1 MTPDP
6 YAPYLRQADQLFAQ
20 GEIVK
25 AGQIWQ
31 AILKQ
36 QPAHAEARERL
47 LAVRDRLL
55 AQRQEEERVVAQAVP
70 PQPPTP
76 LPEPVQ
82 PPSPAPPSPVP
93 APAPAVVT
101 APPTPLP
108 PPPAHPPAPAPPALG
123 PSTPV
128 PSTPVA
134 PPPPPHVE
142 PERLVIEGCTLY
154 DMGQVADALQK
165 WEQALALDPTQSLA
179 LGYAN
184 GARRE
189 LGLPPLQGTAPAAPA
204 EEPAPQADEDVDKLL
219 REAVQLYDMGLTEEA
234 ISKWEHVLALEP
246 HREEIRGY
254 LRQARKEV
262 TQAAAQPAPVQP
274 PPPAPTP
281 ALPPASAV
289 SPAAP
294 APTPEAEALALKLRQ
309 AEHLLTLQRPDEAA
323 FTYQQAL
330 RLAPGN
336 PEVLAGLER
345 CRRPQPRA
353 GTSSSGI
360 SLDLPDR
367 IAMVEE
373 EPTLIVT
380 DPGRVEPP
388 ASMTRSAPAP
398 REGLSLPARLQEA
411 SSNLPWLR
419 EPKVW
424 AITGGSA
431 LTLTVALYAIHSYR
445 RDQELKEAVKA
456 ARQAAIAPVAQ
467 QAQSPDLTETPAAI
481 LREGES
487 ALEADPL
494 RAYFRAQYILAQ
506 NPGDAAA
513 AQLLEKAKAALP
525 GGAVG
530 ATLPEFQKHLQAGDL
545 EAAAKVMDALLRAQ
559 PDDPA
564 LRAKAASLHLAFCAA
579 HAGQAKWDAAAEDLR
594 QGRALFPSDKS
605 WQARLLL
612 LERVKTLPKS
622 QQAAWLP
629 LLG

>member
-47 LAVRDRLL
+47 LALRDRLL
-55 AQRQEEERVVAQAVP
+55 VQRQEEERAATAAALPAP
-70 PQPPTP
+70 PAPPS
-76 LPEPVQ
+76 EPVQ
-82 PPSPAPPSPVP
+82 PPLP
-93 APAPAVVT
+93 APAPPVAVPV
-101 APPTPLP
+101 TPLP
-108 PPPAHPPAPAPPALG
+108 PPPPSPLPPPPPVAPAPAPPAPL
-123 PSTPV
+123 PPV
-128 PSTPVA
+128 
-134 PPPPPHVE
+134 PPPPASAHVE

-189 LGLPPLQGTAPAAPA
+189 LGLPPLQGSAPAAPI
-204 EEPAPQADEDVDKLL
+204 EEKPPQADEDVDKLL

-234 ISKWEHVLALEP
+234 ISKWEHVLAVEP

-254 LRQARKEV
+254 LRQARIEV

-274 PPPAPTP
+274 PPPAPIPVP
-281 ALPPASAV
+281 AA
-289 SPAAP
+289 SPAAASAQVP
-294 APTPEAEALALKLRQ
+294 APEAEALALKLRQ

-336 PEVLAGLER
+336 PEALAGLER
-345 CRRPQPRA
+345 CRRPRPQA
-353 GTSSSGI
+353 GSSSSGI

-388 ASMTRSAPAP
+388 ASMTRSAPAL

-411 SSNLPWLR
+411 SSRLPWLR

-424 AITGGSA
+424 AIAGGSA
-431 LTLTVALYAIHSYR
+431 LTLALTLYAIHSYR

-487 ALEADPL
+487 ALETDPL
-494 RAYFRAQYILAQ
+494 RAYFRAQFILAQ

-525 GGAVG
+525 GGAAG
-530 ATLPEFQKHLQAGDL
+530 ASLPEFQKHLQVGDL
-545 EAAAKVMDALLRAQ
+545 DAAAKVMDALLRAQ
-559 PDDPA
+559 PDDAA
-564 LRAKAASLHLAFCAA
+564 LRAKAARLHLAFCAA
-579 HAGQAKWDAAAEDLR
+579 HAGQAKWDEAADDLR

-612 LERVKTLPKS
+612 LERMKTLPKS

>member
-6 YAPYLRQADQLFAQ
+6 YAPHLRQADQLFAQ
-20 GEIVK
+20 GEIIK

-47 LAVRDRLL
+47 LALRDRLL
-55 AQRQEEERVVAQAVP
+55 AQRQEEERAVAAAPPVP
-70 PQPPTP
+70 
-76 LPEPVQ
+76 
-82 PPSPAPPSPVP
+82 PAPPSEPAQPPPPAPAAPVAVPVTPLPSNLPPPPPVAP
-93 APAPAVVT
+93 APAPA
-101 APPTPLP
+101 PL
-108 PPPAHPPAPAPPALG
+108 PPAPA
-123 PSTPV
+123 
-128 PSTPVA
+128 
-134 PPPPPHVE
+134 PPHVE

-204 EEPAPQADEDVDKLL
+204 EEPVPRADEDVDKLL

-234 ISKWEHVLALEP
+234 ISKWEHVLDLEP

-254 LRQARKEV
+254 LRQARMEV
-262 TQAAAQPAPVQP
+262 TQAAAQAAPVQP
-274 PPPAPTP
+274 PTSAPAPAPTP
-281 ALPPASAV
+281 AAIPAQ
-289 SPAAP
+289 AP
-294 APTPEAEALALKLRQ
+294 APEAEALALKLRQ

-336 PEVLAGLER
+336 PEALAGLER
-345 CRRPQPRA
+345 CQRPRPQA
-353 GTSSSGI
+353 GSSGSGI

-373 EPTLIVT
+373 EPTVIVT

-388 ASMTRSAPAP
+388 ASMTRSAPSP
-398 REGLSLPARLQEA
+398 REGLSLPTRLQEA
-411 SSNLPWLR
+411 SSKLPWLQ

-424 AITGGSA
+424 AIAGGSA
-431 LTLTVALYAIHSYR
+431 LTLAVALYAVHSYR

-467 QAQSPDLTETPAAI
+467 QALSPDLTETPAAI

-525 GGAVG
+525 GGAAG
-530 ATLPEFQKHLQAGDL
+530 ASLPEFQKHLQAGDL

-559 PDDPA
+559 PDDAA
-564 LRAKAASLHLAFCAA
+564 LRAKAARLHLAFCAA
-579 HAGQAKWDAAAEDLR
+579 HAGQAKWDAATEDLR

-612 LERVKTLPKS
+612 LERVKALPKS

>member
-47 LAVRDRLL
+47 LALRDRLL
-55 AQRQEEERVVAQAVP
+55 AQRQEEERVAAQAAS
-70 PQPPTP
+70 PQIPAP

-82 PPSPAPPSPVP
+82 PPSPAPPPVTVAAPP
-93 APAPAVVT
+93 APLA
-101 APPTPLP
+101 
-108 PPPAHPPAPAPPALG
+108 PPPAHPLTPAPPA
-123 PSTPV
+123 
-128 PSTPVA
+128 PVA

-165 WEQALALDPTQSLA
+165 WEQALAIDPTQSLA

-189 LGLPPLQGTAPAAPA
+189 LGLPPLQGTAPVAPA
-204 EEPAPQADEDVDKLL
+204 EELAPQADEDVDKLL

-254 LRQARKEV
+254 LRQARMEV

-281 ALPPASAV
+281 VPPPALPPASAA

-336 PEVLAGLER
+336 PEALAGLER
-345 CRRPQPRA
+345 CRRPQPRV

-411 SSNLPWLR
+411 SSKLPWLR

-424 AITGGSA
+424 AIAGGSA
-431 LTLTVALYAIHSYR
+431 LTLSVALYAIHSYR
-445 RDQELKEAVKA
+445 RDQELKEAVRA

-525 GGAVG
+525 GGAAG

-545 EAAAKVMDALLRAQ
+545 DAAAKVMDALLRAQ

-564 LRAKAASLHLAFCAA
+564 LRTKAARLHLAFCAA
-579 HAGQAKWDAAAEDLR
+579 HAGQAKWDEATEDLR

-612 LERVKTLPKS
+612 LERVKALPKS

>member
-6 YAPYLRQADQLFAQ
+6 YAPHLRQADQLFAQ

-47 LAVRDRLL
+47 LALRDRLL
-55 AQRQEEERVVAQAVP
+55 AQRQEAERAAAQAAP
-70 PQPPTP
+70 PQPPAP

-82 PPSPAPPSPVP
+82 PPPTP
-93 APAPAVVT
+93 
-101 APPTPLP
+101 PPTP
-108 PPPAHPPAPAPPALG
+108 APPAPALPL
-123 PSTPV
+123 PSP
-128 PSTPVA
+128 
-134 PPPPPHVE
+134 VE

-189 LGLPPLQGTAPAAPA
+189 LGLPALQGSAPAAPI
-204 EEPAPQADEDVDKLL
+204 EEKAPQADEDVDKLL

-234 ISKWEHVLALEP
+234 ISKWEHVLTLEP

-254 LRQARKEV
+254 LRQARLEV
-262 TQAAAQPAPVQP
+262 TQTAAQPAPVQP
-274 PPPAPTP
+274 PPPAPIP
-281 ALPPASAV
+281 
-289 SPAAP
+289 AP
-294 APTPEAEALALKLRQ
+294 APVPAPEAEALALKLRQ

-336 PEVLAGLER
+336 PEALAGLER
-345 CRRPQPRA
+345 CRRPRPQA
-353 GTSSSGI
+353 GASNSGI
-360 SLDLPDR
+360 SLDPPGR
-367 IAMVEE
+367 ISLVEE
-373 EPTLIVT
+373 EPTLVVT

-388 ASMTRSAPAP
+388 AAMTRSAPSP
-398 REGLSLPARLQEA
+398 REGLSLPTRLQEA
-411 SSNLPWLR
+411 SSRFPWLR

-424 AITGGSA
+424 AITGGSV
-431 LTLTVALYAIHSYR
+431 LTLVVVLYAIHTYR

-487 ALEADPL
+487 VLEADPL
-494 RAYFRAQYILAQ
+494 RAYFRAQFILAQ

-513 AQLLEKAKAALP
+513 AQLLEKAKATLP
-525 GGAVG
+525 GGAAG
-530 ATLPEFQKHLQAGDL
+530 ASLPEFQKHLQVGDL
-545 EAAAKVMDALLRAQ
+545 DAAAKVMDALLRTQ

-564 LRAKAASLHLAFCAA
+564 LRARAARLHLAFCAA
-579 HAGQAKWDAAAEDLR
+579 HAGQAQWDKAADDLR